1 MSTQPFAEAVQ
12 LNDYRA
18 PAQTTQGETPLQL
31 EDAADLPVTLA
42 LEVGRTQ
49 IPIRGLLQLTAGSVI
64 ELDREVG
71 DAFDV
76 LVNGRL
82 LAFGEAVMVNDKCGV
97 RLTDV
102 IRPEGRSRHTGS

>member
-1 MSTQPFAEAVQ
+1 VTTQPFAEAVQ
-12 LNDYRA
+12 FNDYRA
-18 PAQTTQGETPLQL
+18 PAQTAQGETPLQL

-42 LEVGRTQ
+42 LEVGRTR

-82 LAFGEAVMVNDKCGV
+82 LAHGEAVMVNDKCGV

-102 IRPEGRSRHTGS
+102 IRPEERTRNTGS